1 MLKRRNLSKFE
12 EQKCSS
18 FNINNIAMFK
28 TRMNNYYTYAYLRED
43 GSPYYIG
50 KGKGDRINDTTGRP
64 AKPPKDKTK
73 RIYLKCNLTEQEAF
87 RHEIYMIAVFGRK
100 DLGTGILRNKSNGGE
115 GNSGLLVSQ
124 KNKKILKQRMKE
136 NNIMN
141 THRENYLEGIK
152 KRSQNKKWLES
163 KRKIYEITLRSGEV
177 IVVDHLSKFCEERNY
192 CPSKIRGIIAGNRKT
207 HKDIVAAEKLAQAT
221 SARAPDAL

>member
-1 MLKRRNLSKFE
+1 
-12 EQKCSS
+12 
-18 FNINNIAMFK
+18 
-28 TRMNNYYTYAYLRED
+28 MNNYYTYAYLRED
-43 GSPYYIG
+43 GTPYYIG

-64 AKPPKDKTK
+64 TKPPKDKTK

-100 DLGTGILRNKSNGGE
+100 DLRTGILRNKSNGGE

-124 KNKKILKQRMKE
+124 KNKEILRQRMKE

-141 THRENYLEGIK
+141 SHRENYLEGIK

-163 KRKIYEITLRSGEV
+163 RRKTYEITLQSGEV
-177 IVVDHLSKFCEERNY
+177 IIVDHLSKFCEERNY
-192 CPSKIRGIIAGNRKT
+192 CPSKIRGIIAGDRKT
-207 HKDIVAAEKLAQAT
+207 YKDIVAVQKLSQAPSKREQDT
-221 SARAPDAL
+221 L